1 MHEGRRNTYSAE
13 KRVLP
18 MITPTDY
25 ISDFAYGRYVRPAL
39 ERGDKTVTI
48 DSREVCD
55 GLGGAYSENFVGTV
69 LGSPRFRETCCVA
82 LVSAELAATET
93 YTFRLDIRKMLR

>member
-1 MHEGRRNTYSAE
+1 
-13 KRVLP
+13 

-48 DSREVCD
+48 DTREIYD

-69 LGSPRFRETCCVA
+69 LGSLHFRETCCVA

-93 YTFRLDIRKMLR
+93 YTFRLDISRKVLR

>member
-1 MHEGRRNTYSAE
+1 
-13 KRVLP
+13 

-69 LGSPRFRETCCVA
+69 LDCSS
-82 LVSAELAATET
+82 LS
-93 YTFRLDIRKMLR
+93 K

>member
-1 MHEGRRNTYSAE
+1 
-13 KRVLP
+13 

-48 DSREVCD
+48 DTREVCD
-55 GLGGAYSENFVGTV
+55 GLGGAYSENLVGTV
-69 LGSPRFRETCCVA
+69 LGSLHFRETCCVP
-82 LVSAELAATET
+82 S
-93 YTFRLDIRKMLR
+93 YRRNWPQRKRTPFDWT

>member
-1 MHEGRRNTYSAE
+1 
-13 KRVLP
+13 

-39 ERGDKTVTI
+39 ERGDRTVTI
-48 DSREVCD
+48 DTGEVCD

-93 YTFRLDIRKMLR
+93 YTFRLDIGRKVLR

>member
-1 MHEGRRNTYSAE
+1 
-13 KRVLP
+13 

-25 ISDFAYGRYVRPAL
+25 ISDFAYGQYVRPAL

-69 LGSPRFRETCCVA
+69 L
-82 LVSAELAATET
+82 AARGGNGLFGDSE
-93 YTFRLDIRKMLR
+93 KSVV

>member
-1 MHEGRRNTYSAE
+1 
-13 KRVLP
+13 

-69 LGSPRFRETCCVA
+69 L
-82 LVSAELAATET
+82 
-93 YTFRLDIRKMLR
+93 DN